1 MTDPIDALNSFYY
14 ILEERLEKILSESE
28 VSEIREVNLT
38 DDGVELFA
46 ILKHNNTPLK
56 IKITC
61 TKEIL
66 TNDK

>member
-1 MTDPIDALNSFYY
+1 MTNTIDALNAFYL
-14 ILEERLEKILSESE
+14 ILEERLEKILEESE

-38 DDGVELFA
+38 EDGVELFA
-46 ILKHNNTPLK
+46 QLKHKDTPLK

-66 TNDK
+66 TDAK